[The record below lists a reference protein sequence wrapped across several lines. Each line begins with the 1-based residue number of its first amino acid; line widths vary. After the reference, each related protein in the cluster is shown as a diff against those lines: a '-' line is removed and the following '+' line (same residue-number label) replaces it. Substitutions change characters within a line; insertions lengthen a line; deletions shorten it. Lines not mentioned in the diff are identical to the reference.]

1 MKEKLIDLRK
11 KAGLSQQELA
21 EKIDVTRQ
29 AISRWEV
36 GSALPTMENLL
47 ALRKL
52 YGVTLDYLVDDA
64 VSKPNMAIEQEIMI
78 RDLEKQIRKQRI
90 LLISVCIL
98 LIVIIAVVATVA
110 AIQIKNMI
118 IPIEDMPLIT
128 DEATTYVF
136 NLG

>member
-1 MKEKLIDLRK
+1 
-11 KAGLSQQELA
+11 
-21 EKIDVTRQ
+21 
-29 AISRWEV
+29 
-36 GSALPTMENLL
+36 MENLL

-90 LLISVCIL
+90 LVISVCIL

>member
-1 MKEKLIDLRK
+1 MKEKLIALRK
-11 KAGLSQQELA
+11 EAGLSQQELA

-36 GSALPTMENLL
+36 GSALPTTENLL

-64 VSKPNMAIEQEIMI
+64 VEKPNMAIGQEKMI
-78 RDLEKQIRKQRI
+78 RDLEKQVRKQRI

-98 LIVIIAVVATVA
+98 LVVIIAVVATVA
-110 AIQIKNMI
+110 AIQIKNRI
-118 IPIEDMPLIT
+118 IPIEDMSLIT
-128 DEATTYVF
+128 DEVTTYVF
-136 NLG
+136 DLG

>member
-64 VSKPNMAIEQEIMI
+64 VSNPNMAIEQEKMI